1 MMTKPPGFA
10 SSSTLPL
17 DDEEEESI
25 DESLDEILLEAHER
39 PLENSSKSLE
49 AVPSSLGSSETDDDD
64 DVVGVPTT
72 RSAGSLNLPGTPRAP
87 LSEITVIAPRPTFFD
102 EVREEETK
110 VDPYETAIRAAASRN
125 DGLAGLTSQASQQR
139 DRALRK
145 ASLTPPRLSAAR
157 PAAEDREKEQKGDV
171 EFEDPDAIDES
182 ARGASAHGD
191 GRTPAD
197 IPISEDDES
206 APTGSYNLNPSPSGG
221 LRPALPPPLRTS
233 PPPGRPDIYP
243 GRRIPTPSS
252 DFLPVPSGGFGSGSH
267 YPSIAIP
274 APSLLDASGRASAM
288 RADNRLRLP
297 AVGLIG
303 FLVTAFGGG
312 LLVGALLWRGH
323 AASPPREQPVVS
335 RVLPKIVPKVV
346 PEAMQPI
353 VVKPVPA
360 PAIGKG
366 PASAPAAAAAA
377 NPAPSIPTL
386 AAETPPA
393 GAPPGAEASR
403 SASKKT
409 SAAGSRAKRP
419 VDTFSDDDANL
430 SDAPPPPPK
439 PTRSR
444 KKAVV
449 WQDPFAQ

>member
-17 DDEEEESI
+17 DEEEESI
-25 DESLDEILLEAHER
+25 DESLDEILLEAHDR
-39 PLENSSKSLE
+39 PLENSGKSLE
-49 AVPSSLGSSETDDDD
+49 AVPSSLGSSEADDGDD
-64 DVVGVPTT
+64 EAPT
-72 RSAGSLNLPGTPRAP
+72 RSASSMTLPGTPRGAP
-87 LSEITVIAPRPTFFD
+87 LSEITVIAPRPTFAD

-110 VDPYETAIRAAASRN
+110 VDPYETAIRAAASRD

-157 PAAEDREKEQKGDV
+157 PAVRELDDV
-171 EFEDPDAIDES
+171 DFEDADAADTG
-182 ARGASAHGD
+182 AHAASAHGD
-191 GRTPAD
+191 DLSARTPAD

-206 APTGSYNLNPSPSGG
+206 APTGGYLSTSPSGG
-221 LRPALPPPLRTS
+221 FQPRLPPPLRTS

-274 APSLLDASGRASAM
+274 APSTLESSGRAAAV
-288 RADNRLRLP
+288 RADNHLRLP
-297 AVGLIG
+297 PAGLVG

-323 AASPPREQPVVS
+323 APPPPREQPVVS
-335 RVLPKIVPKVV
+335 RVEPRIVPNV
-346 PEAMQPI
+346 PTAAVQPI
-353 VVKPVPA
+353 VVKPVAA
-360 PAIGKG
+360 PT
-366 PASAPAAAAAA
+366 AAAAPTATA
-377 NPAPSIPTL
+377 PTPAPSMPTL
-386 AAETPPA
+386 AAETPPSTTTDT
-393 GAPPGAEASR
+393 PPAIDPSK
-403 SASKKT
+403 SASPSKKASSSSSAT
-409 SAAGSRAKRP
+409 SRP
-419 VDTFSDDDANL
+419 KKPALGDDDAAL
-430 SDAPPPPPK
+430 GDAPPPPPK
-439 PTRSR
+439 PAKSK

>member
-17 DDEEEESI
+17 DDDEEESI

-39 PLENSSKSLE
+39 PLESSKSLE
-49 AVPSSLGSSETDDDD
+49 AVPSALELAEADDD
-64 DVVGVPTT
+64 DVIDDMPA
-72 RSAGSLNLPGTPRAP
+72 RSAASMALPGSPRGQ
-87 LSEITVIAPRPTFFD
+87 LGEITVIAPRPTFFD

-110 VDPYETAIRAAASRN
+110 VDPYETAIRAAASRD
-125 DGLAGLTSQASQQR
+125 DGLSGLTSQASQQR

-157 PAAEDREKEQKGDV
+157 PALKEQDQERDAA
-171 EFEDPDAIDES
+171 EFEDADASDDAAHS
-182 ARGASAHGD
+182 SAHGD
-191 GRTPAD
+191 DHGGLTPAD
-197 IPISEDDES
+197 IPISDDDES

-221 LRPALPPPLRTS
+221 FQPRLPPPLRTS

-252 DFLPVPSGGFGSGSH
+252 DFLPVPSGGFGSGAH

-274 APSLLDASGRASAM
+274 APSLLDASGRATAM

-323 AASPPREQPVVS
+323 AAPPAREQVVVS
-335 RVLPKIVPKVV
+335 RVVPRIVPNLPPQSV
-346 PEAMQPI
+346 QPI

-360 PAIGKG
+360 PSAGM
-366 PASAPAAAAAA
+366 APAVAV
-377 NPAPSIPTL
+377 NPPPSMPTL
-386 AAETPPA
+386 AAETPPSD
-393 GAPPGAEASR
+393 APP
-403 SASKKT
+403 ASKKAAAP
-409 SAAGSRAKRP
+409 SHPRKAAGALAE
-419 VDTFSDDDANL
+419 DDASL

-439 PTRSR
+439 PTKSK